1 MKEDEEDKIVTIFLY
16 VICSELAKQLNCSLD
31 AMRPCLGSLYLNENI
46 IKISKSN
53 TSTKK
58 KKKRFLF
65 IYLAPSC

>member
-16 VICSELAKQLNCSLD
+16 VTCSELAKQLNCSLD

-58 KKKRFLF
+58 KRFLF